1 MRFPKIPPK
10 KADSEY
16 LSRIFKAY
24 ISNSKFRELVK
35 EYNEKYIYWEKLYYK
50 NIPRGI
56 SREDI
61 WHMMKLE
68 RMKNLK
74 SIKIG
79 KYRFCFNLTSS
90 TLEKLHNFDL
100 NLGGSLTVNGIIPS
114 DEIDRF
120 LINSIIEESINS
132 SRLEGASTTI
142 KVAKD
147 MILNRKKPKDKSQ
160 KMILNN
166 FLAMK
171 RILDLKGEKLTKE
184 ILLELHQIITSKT
197 LEKVDYEGKFRNT
210 DEIKVADRIT
220 GEVYHIPPSKKELGR
235 LIDDFCDFYNN
246 EQKFFIH
253 PIIKANILHFLL
265 GYIHPFYDG
274 NGRCARCIFF
284 LYLISNNYWLF
295 EYISISRIIIKSHSQ
310 YSKAYVY
317 SEIDDNDLTYFINYK
332 VDKIELAFNDLR
344 AYIERKL
351 KEKRS
356 SMKFLKYGDLTERQ
370 AQILGFYESDKNR
383 IFSVLEISQRFV
395 ITKQTARSDLQKLV
409 NLGFLIEKSAGNR
422 SIFIRSDKFNSI
434 VNNGKS
440 L

>member
-79 KYRFCFNLTSS
+79 KYIFCFNLTSS

-100 NLGGSLTVNGIIPS
+100 NLGGSLTVNEIIPS

-147 MILNRKKPKDKSQ
+147 MILNRK
-160 KMILNN
+160 N
-166 FLAMK
+166 
-171 RILDLKGEKLTKE
+171 LK
-184 ILLELHQIITSKT
+184 
-197 LEKVDYEGKFRNT
+197 
-210 DEIKVADRIT
+210 IKV
-220 GEVYHIPPSKKELGR
+220 
-235 LIDDFCDFYNN
+235 
-246 EQKFFIH
+246 
-253 PIIKANILHFLL
+253 
-265 GYIHPFYDG
+265 
-274 NGRCARCIFF
+274 
-284 LYLISNNYWLF
+284 
-295 EYISISRIIIKSHSQ
+295 
-310 YSKAYVY
+310 
-317 SEIDDNDLTYFINYK
+317 
-332 VDKIELAFNDLR
+332 
-344 AYIERKL
+344 
-351 KEKRS
+351 KR
-356 SMKFLKYGDLTERQ
+356 
-370 AQILGFYESDKNR
+370 
-383 IFSVLEISQRFV
+383 
-395 ITKQTARSDLQKLV
+395 
-409 NLGFLIEKSAGNR
+409 
-422 SIFIRSDKFNSI
+422 
-434 VNNGKS
+434 
-440 L
+440 